1 MELLVEDAVKGP
13 GWSSSESVTV
23 MTFTVIS
30 LCLVAKKCLD
40 NIRVEVVTI
49 VSAYDT
55 YEHPGL
61 QR

>member
-1 MELLVEDAVKGP
+1 MFDVELTIQSTDIMSIIHAIHRNQLSP
-13 GWSSSESVTV
+13 SSEIVPRQHSCV
-23 MTFTVIS
+23 
-30 LCLVAKKCLD
+30 
-40 NIRVEVVTI
+40 RVTI